1 MIPPIIVI
9 GGGGHAKVLIESLQ
23 LQKRS
28 ILGITDSN
36 ENKKGSTLFGVPI
49 IGDDNMILQHPPKS
63 IQLVNGIG
71 AVQNTT
77 VRGKIFNFFKKHNY
91 SFAQVIHPSC
101 ILSPDI
107 ELSEGVQMMAGT
119 IIQPGTLVGSNT
131 IINTKTTIDH
141 DCTIG
146 DHVHLAPGVTINGAV
161 QIHNGVL
168 IGTGATILQ
177 TVSIG
182 ENSIIGA
189 GSVVIDDVPNDVKM
203 VGIPANLI

>member
-1 MIPPIIVI
+1 MPPIIVI

-36 ENKKGSTLFGVPI
+36 GVKKGSTFFGVPI
-49 IGDDNMILQHPPKS
+49 IGDDNMILKHPPKS

-77 VRGKIFNFFKKHNY
+77 VREKIFNFFKKHNY

-101 ILSPDI
+101 ILSPNI
-107 ELSEGVQMMAGT
+107 ELSEGVQIMAGT
-119 IIQPGTLVGSNT
+119 IIQPGTRIGSNT
-131 IINTKTTIDH
+131 IINTKTSIDH

-146 DHVHLAPGVTINGAV
+146 DHVHVAPGTTINGSV
-161 QIHNGVL
+161 QVDNGVL
-168 IGTGATILQ
+168 IGTGATLLQ
-177 TVSIG
+177 TVKIG

-189 GSVVIDDVPNDVKM
+189 GALVLHDVPNAVTM
-203 VGIPANLI
+203 LGVPAKLL